1 MKSLRIHGPLDLRI
15 ENYQVDNLDANQVE
29 IHIAIGGICGT
40 DLHYY
45 KHGGFGQIKL
55 REPMILGH
63 EVSGYISKIGSNVE
77 NLSIGQLV
85 SVSPSRPCNKCNFCL
100 NGNQIQCMNMKF
112 YGSAMPF
119 PHIQG
124 AFRETLI
131 AEDFQ
136 CVPADGLSS
145 EEAAMAEPLAVC
157 LHAIKQAGKILGKKV
172 LVTGSG
178 PIGTLCVAAAR
189 RAGAEEIIVTDVS
202 TNALTFSNSVGADK
216 VINVLEEHDKLKNYQ
231 SNKGYFDIAI
241 ECSGSAQG
249 ISDAINCLK
258 PKGTMIQLGLGGD
271 VLIPL
276 VSVTTKELNL
286 RGSFRFH
293 SEFELAVNMMK
304 KKLINVNPLITH
316 KLDFKSAK
324 EAFELAMNN
333 DKKSMK
339 VQLSF

>member
-15 ENYQVDNLDANQVE
+15 EDYQVDNLGANQVE

-63 EVSGYISKIGSNVE
+63 EVSGFISKIGSNVE

-100 NGNQIQCMNMKF
+100 KGNQIQCMNMKF

-136 CVPADGLSS
+136 CVPADGLSP

-172 LVTGSG
+172 IVTGSG

-189 RAGAEEIIVTDVS
+189 RAGAEEIIVTDIS
-202 TNALTFSNSVGADK
+202 TNALSFSNSVGADRI
-216 VINVLEEHDKLKNYQ
+216 INILEEHDKLKNYQ
-231 SNKGYFDIAI
+231 SNKGYFDVAI

-249 ISDAINCLK
+249 ISDSINCLK
-258 PKGTMIQLGLGGD
+258 PKGTLIQLGLGGD

-286 RGSFRFH
+286 KGSFRFH
-293 SEFELAVNMMK
+293 SEFELAVKMMK
-304 KKLINVNPLITH
+304 KKLIDVNPLITH
-316 KLDFKSAK
+316 KIEFKNAIDG
-324 EAFELAMNN
+324 FELAMNN
-333 DKKSMK
+333 NKKSMK
-339 VQLSF
+339 VQLAF

>member
-1 MKSLRIHGPLDLRI
+1 MKSLKIHGPLDLRI
-15 ENYQVDNLDANQVE
+15 DDYPLDDLGPNQVE
-29 IHIAIGGICGT
+29 IKIAVGGICGT

-63 EVSGYISKIGSNVE
+63 EVSGFISKIGSNVE

-100 NGNQIQCMNMKF
+100 NGNQIQCINMKF

-124 AFRETLI
+124 AFREILI
-131 AEDFQ
+131 VEDYQ
-136 CVPADGLSS
+136 CVSADGLTS

-157 LHAIKQAGKILGKKV
+157 LHAIKQAEKIFGQKV
-172 LVTGSG
+172 LITGSG

-189 RAGAEEIIVTDVS
+189 RAGAEEIIVTDIS
-202 TNALTFSNSVGADK
+202 ANALTFSNSVGADK
-216 VINVLEEHDKLKNYQ
+216 VINVLEEHNKLKNYQ

-286 RGSFRFH
+286 IGSFRFH
-293 SEFELAVNMMK
+293 SEFELAVDMMK

-339 VQLSF
+339 VQLYF

>member
-15 ENYQVDNLDANQVE
+15 EDYQVDNLGPNQVE
-29 IHIAIGGICGT
+29 IHVAIGGICGT

-63 EVSGYISKIGSNVE
+63 EVSGFISKIGSNVE

-100 NGNQIQCMNMKF
+100 KGNQIQCMNMKF

-136 CVPADGLSS
+136 CVPADGLSP

-189 RAGAEEIIVTDVS
+189 RAGAEEIIVTDIS
-202 TNALTFSNSVGADK
+202 TNALSFSNSVGADRI
-216 VINVLEEHDKLKNYQ
+216 INILEEHDKLKNYQ

-241 ECSGSAQG
+241 ECSGSGQG